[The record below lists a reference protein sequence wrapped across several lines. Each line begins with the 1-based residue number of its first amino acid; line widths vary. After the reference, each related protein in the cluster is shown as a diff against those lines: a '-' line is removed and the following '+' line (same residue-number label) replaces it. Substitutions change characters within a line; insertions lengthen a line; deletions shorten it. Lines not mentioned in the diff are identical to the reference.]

1 MGAFVVVDGRV
12 KSGGKVM
19 GSLVVGVG
27 VKVGRP
33 VVVLLTPVVV
43 LLTPVVVLLIP
54 VVVLLFPVV
63 VLAPEVVLMA
73 AVVLVLPVFG
83 LVGPA
88 DVVVRL
94 STGCWPATCE
104 NQE

>member
-1 MGAFVVVDGRV
+1 MGAFVVVGGRV

-33 VVVLLTPVVV
+33 VVVLDS
-43 LLTPVVVLLIP
+43 VVVLLIP
-54 VVVLLFPVV
+54 VVVLLIPVV

-83 LVGPA
+83 VVGPA

-94 STGCWPATCE
+94 STG
-104 NQE
+104 

>member
-1 MGAFVVVDGRV
+1 MGAFVVVGGRV

-33 VVVLLTPVVV
+33 VVVLAS
-43 LLTPVVVLLIP
+43 VVVLLIP
-54 VVVLLFPVV
+54 VVLLLIPVVVLLIPVV

-73 AVVLVLPVFG
+73 AVVLVLPVLG
-83 LVGPA
+83 SVGPA
-88 DVVVRL
+88 EVVVRL

-104 NQE
+104 NQA